1 MATRRRPRGHIHEL
15 PSGSFRAMVY
25 AGIDP
30 LTGKQ
35 RYLRETCATYDRAE
49 VALTRLQSQVDEDRH
64 PKSEITVGQAV
75 AQWLDVVD
83 IEDTTRERYQDLIR
97 IYIAPTFGDLAAAK
111 LDAELLERFYA
122 RLQRCRALCSGKASA
137 SHECRPLS
145 SSTVRKIHFIIRG
158 SLERAVRW
166 RHLGVNKAAM
176 AEAPSPAPSEPD
188 PPTAEEAAL
197 MLSEA
202 WASDPDWGLLLWLT
216 MVTGSRRGEVSAL
229 RWRHLDLVRGL
240 LRIERSN
247 AHPKAGVREKETKTR
262 QRRRVTLDPQTLD
275 MLAAHRERCRARC
288 AALGCN
294 LEPNAYLFSPAPD
307 GSTPWPPRTLTQRYG
322 HLARK
327 LKLRSTRLHSL
338 RHYSATELIAAGVDI
353 RTVAGRLGHGSGGAT
368 TLKIY
373 AAWVD
378 EAGQRAAGT
387 MAGIMPQLAAPPV
400 RAPRG
405 PYELIAASLREQI
418 HTGRLAPGD
427 LVPTTHDLAV
437 THNVSIATAHR
448 AIALLTD
455 EGLIT
460 VSRGRRAT
468 VRDSAATAAVP
479 GDKSP
484 RAHTRQALDP

>member
-1 MATRRRPRGHIHEL
+1 
-15 PSGSFRAMVY
+15 
-25 AGIDP
+25 
-30 LTGKQ
+30 
-35 RYLRETCATYDRAE
+35 
-49 VALTRLQSQVDEDRH
+49 
-64 PKSEITVGQAV
+64 
-75 AQWLDVVD
+75 
-83 IEDTTRERYQDLIR
+83 
-97 IYIAPTFGDLAAAK
+97 
-111 LDAELLERFYA
+111 
-122 RLQRCRALCSGKASA
+122 
-137 SHECRPLS
+137 
-145 SSTVRKIHFIIRG
+145 
-158 SLERAVRW
+158 VRW
-166 RHLGVNKAAM
+166 RHLGVNKAAL

-197 MLSEA
+197 MLGEA

-247 AHPKAGVREKETKTR
+247 AHPKAGIREKETKTR

-275 MLAAHRERCRARC
+275 MLAAHRERCRERC
-288 AALGCN
+288 AAVGCD
-294 LEPNAYLFSPAPD
+294 LETNAYLFSPAAD

-405 PYELIAASLREQI
+405 PYEVIAASLREQI

-437 THNVSIATAHR
+437 AHNVSIATAHR

-468 VRDSAATAAVP
+468 VRDSAATVAAP

-484 RAHTRQALDP
+484 SPHATGS